1 MAKYLESREP
11 DEAQKL
17 FWANIKAA
25 MVNGSTQTR
34 IEVKKQV
41 EETKQI
47 ALDIKAEF
55 AALFSGLGQAV
66 AERKAKKK

>member
-1 MAKYLESREP
+1 MGIERETT
-11 DEAQKL
+11 EAEKL

-34 IEVKKQV
+34 IKIKQDVEEVKKNV
-41 EETKQI
+41 I
-47 ALDIKAEF
+47 DIKAEF

>member
-1 MAKYLESREP
+1 MTKYLESHEP

-25 MVNGSTQTR
+25 MANGSTQTR
-34 IEVKKQV
+34 IKIREDVEEVKKNV
-41 EETKQI
+41 
-47 ALDIKAEF
+47 LDIKAEF

-66 AERKAKKK
+66 AERRAKKK